1 MKILLDAHIPT
12 AVTRGLSGHGF
23 DAVALRS
30 WRGGRFLDATDE
42 AILVGAGEEERVFV
56 TYDVH
61 TVSSLLRRWLED
73 GTEHTGVV
81 LIRAKTVLPN
91 DVGTAVHD
99 LLQLCRT
106 YQDQPWANRVVF
118 LTR

>member
-12 AVTRGLSGHGF
+12 AVGKGLTERGV

-42 AILVGAGEEERVFV
+42 AILAGAGEEERVFV

-61 TVSSLLRRWLED
+61 TVPPLLRRWLED
-73 GTEHTGVV
+73 GMGHTGVV
-81 LIRAKTVLPN
+81 LISVKTVPPS
-91 DVGTAVHD
+91 DVRRLTQA
-99 LLQLCRT
+99 LLQLCKGF
-106 YQDQPWANRVVF
+106 QDQPWVDRIVF

>member
-1 MKILLDAHIPT
+1 MKILLDAHIPP
-12 AVTRGLSGHGF
+12 AVARGLSEQGI

-30 WRGGRFLDATDE
+30 WRGGRFLDATDS

-61 TVSSLLRRWLED
+61 TVPSLLRRWLED
-73 GTEHTGVV
+73 GVDHTGVV
-81 LIRAKTVLPN
+81 LISAKTVPPN
-91 DVGTAVHD
+91 DVGTLVHT
-99 LLQLCRT
+99 LLQLCQAL
-106 YQDQPWANRVVF
+106 QDRPWANRIVF